1 MSLPKQS
8 DGPIGP
14 ITALS
19 SPSVS
24 AVSGHSISGTWMPE
38 LGSCG
43 RPLLSQ
49 SIKGMW
55 MSYVKEIKYILTF
68 ITLQ

>member
-8 DGPIGP
+8 GGHIGS
-14 ITALS
+14 IATLS
-19 SPSVS
+19 SPSAS
-24 AVSGHSISGTWMPE
+24 AVSGNSISGTQMPE

-68 ITLQ
+68 ITQ